1 MLLFLTSIFA
11 IEALAVPEG
20 VENITI
26 LSSERR
32 TGPTPVNI
40 TAQGGNISRLAIV
53 SRRQTGAWQGFSGNI
68 SGSLVLDDAS
78 GDRFYL
84 WNITNISG
92 EIYASRNG
100 TLSFATIFPVN
111 NCTTDE
117 IFTGGG
123 ADRVSRTYFNNT
135 NTVNFSVGTVAINSS
150 TACSARPFINS
161 TQAATNLFEN
171 IILTNEAFG
180 NVTATLNTSI
190 YAGIVQGTS
199 INGFDGQHYNF
210 QLLVPVNRTSGFTT
224 YFFYAELD

>member
-1 MLLFLTSIFA
+1 MTA
-11 IEALAVPEG
+11 TAVWAAPEG
-20 VENITI
+20 VDNITV

-32 TGPTPVNI
+32 TSPVAANL
-40 TAQGGNISRLAIV
+40 TAQGGNITRLNIV
-53 SRRQTGAWQGFSGNI
+53 SRSQTGAWQGFAGNV

-84 WNITNISG
+84 WNVTNISG

-111 NCTTDE
+111 NCTIDE
-117 IFTGGG
+117 SLTGGG

-135 NTVNFSVGTVAINSS
+135 NTVNFSVGTIAINSS

-171 IILTNEAFG
+171 IILTTEVSG

-190 YAGIVQGTS
+190 YTGILAGS
-199 INGFDGQHYNF
+199 NINGFDGQHYNF

-224 YFFYAELD
+224 YFFYAELN